1 MLVQQILNGLTNGSL
16 YALMAVG
23 VTMIYKSLG
32 MLNFAHGD
40 IMMLGTFICLS
51 LINMDLPI
59 FAALL
64 IAVAATAVIGFALE
78 RLVLRQVEFSSFT
91 NLLIATVGISY
102 IFRNGAMVIFGT
114 NPQKFPSMFSQT
126 PFDVAGFKVTP
137 QSLGIIAVSL
147 LLIVALHLFFT
158 KVKVGKCMELA
169 SSNAE
174 SAAMMGINVSHMRF
188 LTFGISAGLACI
200 AGVLIAPLTY
210 ARADMSASIGLKAFA
225 AAILGGIGNLW
236 GSLFGGLILGIVEA
250 LGATY
255 VSSAYRDAFS
265 FLVLFI
271 VLFLKPTGLL
281 NKKIE
286 NKL

>member
-51 LINMDLPI
+51 LINMNMPI
-59 FAALL
+59 LAALL
-64 IAVAATAVIGFALE
+64 VAVVCTAGIGFILE